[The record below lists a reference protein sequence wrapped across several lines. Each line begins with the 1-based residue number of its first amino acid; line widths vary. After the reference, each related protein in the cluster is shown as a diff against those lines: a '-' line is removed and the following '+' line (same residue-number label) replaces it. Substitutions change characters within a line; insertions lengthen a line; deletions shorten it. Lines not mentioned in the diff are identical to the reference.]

1 MGRMIEAFRPDYILQ
16 FSPDHF
22 HAFHYDNLPS
32 FCVGVAT
39 ESYGD
44 YGTATGP
51 LNVNE
56 GFALELLDA
65 LRASDIDAAVSF
77 AMKVDHGFIQ
87 MWETMFGGFAGLPII
102 PVFVNAVGYPL
113 PTYRRARLLG
123 EAARRFARHSGK
135 RILFAAS
142 GGLSHDPVVPRIRG
156 ADEALRNRLIGRP
169 PLTRAQQAEREK
181 LVKTAGE
188 AARNGAGPLPV
199 AQPGLGPALPQA
211 SAHAGLGGAGCPVR
225 GGRRCRGGQRR
236 KRGPVLGRR
245 GGRTFGIRRH
255 DRGHSGGLSGGSR
268 LDSGIGPFYRGRA
281 GSWRRHRAGR
291 PKPRGAAGN
300 MTA

>member
-1 MGRMIEAFRPDYILQ
+1 M
-16 FSPDHF
+16 
-22 HAFHYDNLPS
+22 PS
-32 FCVGVAT
+32 FCVGVAA

-51 LNVNE
+51 LNVDE

-181 LVKTAGE
+181 LVKTAEE
-188 AARNGAGPLPV
+188 AARNGAGPCRPLNPDWDRHFLKLLRTLDWAALDALSAEGVDAAAGSGANEALCWV
-199 AQPGLGPALPQA
+199 AAAAALSASAGTIEVIQEDYLAVPGWIAGLAHFTAVGPAAGGGISPAAQSPAALP
-211 SAHAGLGGAGCPVR
+211 G
-225 GGRRCRGGQRR
+225 
-236 KRGPVLGRR
+236 
-245 GGRTFGIRRH
+245 T
-255 DRGHSGGLSGGSR
+255 
-268 LDSGIGPFYRGRA
+268 
-281 GSWRRHRAGR
+281 
-291 PKPRGAAGN
+291 
-300 MTA
+300 